1 MITKTQ
7 IRIMKIFVS
16 RITDKFSIKQVSEIM
31 KKPYALVHRSI
42 IPLIKEGLIT
52 KDEKEL
58 LFLNYREN
66 LAELAYIESIR
77 KNEFLMHDKTI
88 SLFAKDVLN
97 KINLDF
103 FVFLLF
109 GSSVDSKNTRDADVL
124 FIVENEDD
132 VKNTEKII
140 SNIAS
145 NFSKEFDVNVIS
157 KESVYEML
165 TKREQKNAMNETL
178 NKHVL
183 LFGAES
189 YYRMLKNAR

>member
-77 KNEFLMHDKTI
+77 KNAERMKQTSNLESAISSLHKPGREERKIGEFAHRG
-88 SLFAKDVLN
+88 
-97 KINLDF
+97 NL
-103 FVFLLF
+103 
-109 GSSVDSKNTRDADVL
+109 
-124 FIVENEDD
+124 I
-132 VKNTEKII
+132 
-140 SNIAS
+140 
-145 NFSKEFDVNVIS
+145 
-157 KESVYEML
+157 
-165 TKREQKNAMNETL
+165 
-178 NKHVL
+178 
-183 LFGAES
+183 
-189 YYRMLKNAR
+189 RMPP

>member
-1 MITKTQ
+1 
-7 IRIMKIFVS
+7 
-16 RITDKFSIKQVSEIM
+16 
-31 KKPYALVHRSI
+31 
-42 IPLIKEGLIT
+42 
-52 KDEKEL
+52 
-58 LFLNYREN
+58 
-66 LAELAYIESIR
+66 
-77 KNEFLMHDKTI
+77 
-88 SLFAKDVLN
+88 
-97 KINLDF
+97 
-103 FVFLLF
+103 
-109 GSSVDSKNTRDADVL
+109 L

-165 TKREQKNAMNETL
+165 AKREQKNAMNETL